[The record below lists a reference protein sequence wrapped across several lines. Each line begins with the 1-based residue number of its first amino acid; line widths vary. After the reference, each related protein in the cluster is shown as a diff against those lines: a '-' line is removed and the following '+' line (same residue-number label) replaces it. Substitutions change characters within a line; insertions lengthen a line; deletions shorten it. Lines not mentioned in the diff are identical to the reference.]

1 MTRPRNGA
9 LDTLT
14 VTAGAIAPPGMA
26 LTLIPGIA
34 GKALAV
40 LAVAVEAAL
49 GAAWL
54 RAGRS

>member
-1 MTRPRNGA
+1 MSGR

-14 VTAGAIAPPGMA
+14 VTVGAIAPPGMA

-40 LAVAVEAAL
+40 LAVAVEAVA
-49 GAAWL
+49 GTVWL

>member
-1 MTRPRNGA
+1 MSGR

-14 VTAGAIAPPGMA
+14 VTVGAIAPPGMA

-49 GAAWL
+49 AAAWL